1 MPKNLTGGNKAK
13 KQSGKE
19 RSNVK
24 HNRELTEDF
33 VDDVAHGRDLED
45 EIFVGRVK
53 KGFGF
58 GRFSVQMQDGSET
71 ECSIRGNLAMRG
83 KAARAAGNPL
93 AISMDSFVLVLNADF
108 GKMIVGVL
116 TRKQIGQIRDKLK
129 AVKNFFEL
137 GEAGAEDGGYE
148 FDYDGV
154 KEEGEESDESAA
166 AGGGAAG
173 KRPSA
178 AEALAAAKEGADD
191 DIDIDAI

>member
-1 MPKNLTGGNKAK
+1 MPKNLTGGNKGK

-33 VDDVAHGRDLED
+33 VDDVVRGEDLKG
-45 EIFVGRVK
+45 EIFIGRVK

-58 GRFSVQMQDGSET
+58 GRFSVLMQTGDEI

-83 KAARAAGNPL
+83 KAARAAGNTL
-93 AISMDSFVLVLNADF
+93 AISMDSFVLVQDAEF
-108 GKMIVGVL
+108 GKLIVGVL
-116 TRKQIGQIRDKLK
+116 NRKQVGQVRDKVK

-137 GEAGAEDGGYE
+137 GEEGVEDGGYE
-148 FDYDGV
+148 FDYD
-154 KEEGEESDESAA
+154 AA
-166 AGGGAAG
+166 AAEEEDDAAGAAAPKG
-173 KRPSA
+173 STA
-178 AEALAAAKEGADD
+178 ADALAAAKEGADD

>member
-33 VDDVAHGRDLED
+33 VDDIRRG
-45 EIFVGRVK
+45 EIVEEVFIGRVK

-58 GRFSVQMQDGSET
+58 GRFSVQLQDGSEI
-71 ECSIRGNLAMRG
+71 ECGIRGNLAMRG
-83 KAARAAGNPL
+83 KAARAAGNTL
-93 AISMDSFVLVLNADF
+93 AIGMDSFVLVQDAEF
-108 GKMIVGVL
+108 GKLIIGVL
-116 TRKQIGQIRDKLK
+116 TRKQVGQIRDKVK

-137 GEAGAEDGGYE
+137 GEEGGEEGGFE
-148 FDYDGV
+148 FDYDAV
-154 KEEGEESDESAA
+154 QEEGDESDQSA
-166 AGGGAAG
+166 AGGAAPAA
-173 KRPSA
+173 RRANA
-178 AEALAAAKEGADD
+178 AEVLAAAKEGADD